1 MSRAVILDV
10 DGTLVDSNGAHA
22 AAWVDAFSEAGVA
35 VDPGRVRR
43 AIGMGGDKLMPE
55 VSAVT
60 EDSPLGRR
68 IGQRRSEIFK
78 ERYLPHVRPFPRVR
92 EFVQRCAADGFH
104 LAVASSAKEDE
115 LGALLERA
123 NVADLIPTRTSSDDA
138 ENSKPDP
145 DIVVAAIE
153 RAGAPRDSTVM
164 IGDTPYDVAAA
175 KRAGIAILGV
185 ECGGWTRQEL
195 EGAIA
200 VYANAAELLTLYDR
214 SIFARLA
221 ERGGRK
227 GEEERHG

>member
-1 MSRAVILDV
+1 MSHAVILDV

-22 AAWVDAFSEAGVA
+22 AAWVDAFAEAGVA

-55 VSAVT
+55 VSRIAA
-60 EDSPLGRR
+60 DSPLGKR
-68 IGQRRSEIFK
+68 ISQRRAEIFK
-78 ERYLPHVRPFPRVR
+78 ERYLPQVRSFPGVR
-92 EFVQRCAADGFH
+92 ELAQRFVADKFR

-115 LGALLERA
+115 LGPLLERA
-123 NVADLIPTRTSSDDA
+123 MVADLIPTRTSSDDV

-153 RAGAPRDSTVM
+153 RARAPRDRTVM

-175 KRAGIAILGV
+175 KGAGIAVVGF
-185 ECGGWTRQEL
+185 ESGGWTRSEL
-195 EGAIA
+195 KGAVE
-200 VYANAAELLTLYDR
+200 VYANAAELLARYER

-221 ERGGRK
+221 GRSVLSAK
-227 GEEERHG
+227 EERHG